1 MTFAVLV
8 VGCHGCYGRNQ
19 HFVTGADEIQFMM
32 DFELRLEAPTLSRAW
47 ISAAVMGISYFIG
60 GLVPMIPYF
69 AYHDVLHAL
78 YTSIGISVVILLV
91 FGYIKAIVTGTRKG
105 EACMSALQTLV
116 VGAIAAGT
124 AYGIVRGVNQR
135 LGGVQVNP
143 PGST

>member
-1 MTFAVLV
+1 MTFARDVMAAM
-8 VGCHGCYGRNQ
+8 
-19 HFVTGADEIQFMM
+19 VTGADEIQFMM
-32 DFELRLEAPTLSRAW
+32 DFELHLEAPTLSRAW

-78 YTSIGISVVILLV
+78 YTSIGISVVILLI
-91 FGYIKAIVTGTRKG
+91 FGYIKAIVTGTRRG

-124 AYGIVRGVNQR
+124 AYAIVRGVNQR
-135 LGGVQVNP
+135 LGGVQVNAS
-143 PGST
+143 GST